1 MCCSTLFGMEDLS
14 IEISSGSRDG
24 VRILTLIGPFT
35 LKDVFEFQTIVRRDV
50 AALTVIDLSSVP
62 YMDSAALGSLLG
74 FHVSCQRWG
83 VHYALAGA
91 SGRLQTPFKVARV
104 DGLLALYS
112 NVPDAETSMAIA

>member
-1 MCCSTLFGMEDLS
+1 MPTQPTAPVK
-14 IEISSGSRDG
+14 IENSPGSKEG
-24 VRILTLIGPFT
+24 VNVLKVIGPLTIYNFFDFQDFT
-35 LKDVFEFQTIVRRDV
+35 RKDKSPI
-50 AALTVIDLSSVP
+50 LIIDLGEVP

-74 FHVSCQRWG
+74 FHVSCQRCG

-91 SGRLQTPFKVARV
+91 SGRLQTLFKVARV